1 MNVTTHPARALVA
14 TLLGAALVLA
24 LLIGTTL
31 GGTRVLAQEAPPA
44 EAAEAEEPIVWDL
57 EVLTLGKLLYEET
70 AGGVGCAYCHGLDGL
85 GEGTAGVE
93 APGIVAA
100 KEAALRSS
108 LAGAVPLMGF
118 IKLTETEFAAVL
130 LYLQYLKT
138 PDPTLFEGAALKII
152 PTVNIYMTEEGFEP
166 SSITIAAGERVR
178 LVLRNRTLKERHYR
192 VIGMPAA
199 SINWMAVPLDRWE
212 VVDANEHLAHAFH
225 HEEEDAE
232 PAEGVFVNP
241 RGGWVD
247 HDHSHA
253 LDYIPWRGTS
263 PSGIKPNGR
272 EVHGW
277 TFPYSSSGNL
287 DVMTFIPLVAGTYTA
302 FDPVNPSFIGEIVV
316 R

>member
-1 MNVTTHPARALVA
+1 MNLTTHPARAMLA

-24 LLIGTTL
+24 LLIGGL
-31 GGTRVLAQEAPPA
+31 GGTQVLAQETPPA
-44 EAAEAEEPIVWDL
+44 EAEEAIVWDL

-70 AGGVGCAYCHGLDGL
+70 AGGVGCAYCHGLDGR

-93 APGIVAA
+93 APGVVGAQ
-100 KEAALRSS
+100 EAALRSS

-130 LYLQYLKT
+130 LYLQFLKN
-138 PDPTLFEGAALKII
+138 PDPTLFDGTGLKVI

-192 VIGMPAA
+192 VIGMPVA
-199 SINWMAVPLDRWE
+199 SIAWMAVPLDRWE
-212 VVDANEHLAHAFH
+212 VVDANDHAAHAFH
-225 HEEEDAE
+225 HEEADAE

-263 PSGIKPNGR
+263 PSGLKPNGR

-287 DVMTFIPLVAGTYTA
+287 DVMTFIPLVPGTYTA
-302 FDPVNPSFIGEIVV
+302 FDPVNPRFVGEIIV

>member
-1 MNVTTHPARALVA
+1 MNPTTHAARAMTA
-14 TLLGAALVLA
+14 TLLGASLALA
-24 LLIGTTL
+24 LLIGVL
-31 GGTRVLAQEAPPA
+31 GGAHVRAQEAAPPA
-44 EAAEAEEPIVWDL
+44 EAPEAIVWDL
-57 EVLTLGKLLYEET
+57 EALTLGKLLYEET

-93 APGIVAA
+93 APNVVGAQ
-100 KEAALRSS
+100 EAALRSS

-118 IKLTETEFAAVL
+118 IKLTESEFAAVL
-130 LYLQYLKT
+130 LYLKFLKD
-138 PDPTLFEGAALKII
+138 PDPTLFDGAATVVT

-166 SSITIAAGERVR
+166 SSVTIEAGQRVR

-199 SINWMAVPLDRWE
+199 SINWMAVPRDRWE
-212 VVDANEHLAHAFH
+212 VVDDEEHLAHTFH
-225 HEEEDAE
+225 HEDEDVE
-232 PAEGVFVNP
+232 SAEGVFVNP

-287 DVMTFIPLVAGTYTA
+287 DVMTFIPLVPGTYTA
-302 FDPVNPSFIGEIVV
+302 FDPVNPSFVGEIVV